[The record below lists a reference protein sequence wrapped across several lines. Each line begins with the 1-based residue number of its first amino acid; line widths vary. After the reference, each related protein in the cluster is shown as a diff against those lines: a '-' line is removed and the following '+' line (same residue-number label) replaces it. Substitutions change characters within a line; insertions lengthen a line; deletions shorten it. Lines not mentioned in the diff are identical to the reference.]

1 MAHEFRDEADRDR
14 YAMYVDG
21 ELVSV
26 LDYRAGDDAVSFP
39 HTYTVPKH
47 RGHGYAAELVAYAVD
62 DVATRTT
69 KRIVPMCWFVGKW
82 FDEHPEQADLL
93 SRGAA
98 D

>member
-26 LDYRAGDDAVSFP
+26 LDYRAGDDAVSFT
-39 HTYTVPKH
+39 HTYTVPQH
-47 RGHGYAAELVAYAVD
+47 RGHGYAAELDAHAVG
-62 DVATRTT
+62 DVEARTT

-82 FDEHPEQADLL
+82 FDEHPEKADLL

>member
-1 MAHEFRDEADRDR
+1 M
-14 YAMYVDG
+14 
-21 ELVSV
+21 
-26 LDYRAGDDAVSFP
+26 SFP

-82 FDEHPEQADLL
+82 IDEHPDQADLL

-98 D
+98 Y

>member
-26 LDYRAGDDAVSFP
+26 LDYRAAEDAVSFP

-47 RGHGYAAELVAYAVD
+47 RGHGYAAELVAHAVA
-62 DVATRTT
+62 DVEASTT

-82 FDEHPEQADLL
+82 FDEHPERADLL
-93 SRGAA
+93 SRGSA

>member
-1 MAHEFRDEADRDR
+1 MDHEFRNEADRDR

-21 ELVSV
+21 ALVSV
-26 LDYRAGDDAVSFP
+26 LDYRENGDAIAFP
-39 HTYTVPKH
+39 HTYTVPAH
-47 RGHGYAAELVAYAVD
+47 RGHGYAAELVDHAVA
-62 DVATRTT
+62 DVEANTT

-82 FDEHPEQADLL
+82 FDEHPEKADLL